1 MRVVSPG
8 RFEVTINGA
17 SRVIAVPLGLR
28 SEIYQLISAKQV
40 EYFNASKA
48 NMLPDSVKERVDAA
62 KERLAALEEAPEKDE
77 TTIAAAKSELNEVYN
92 EALEHIQRNS
102 EELTKTLA
110 KKQADLTGKAAAEA
124 LALLLSE
131 RDDYGKITMQVTPD
145 EILWGETYM
154 NDQDELLTLLEA
166 VTMYVTESLKKV
178 SNIGAMISA
187 VSVGT
192 AR

>member
-48 NMLPDSVKERVDAA
+48 NMLPDSVKERVDVA

-77 TTIAAAKSELNEVYN
+77 TAIAAAKSELNEVYN

-124 LALLLSE
+124 LAILLSE
-131 RDDYGKITMQVTPD
+131 RDDYGKITTQVTPD